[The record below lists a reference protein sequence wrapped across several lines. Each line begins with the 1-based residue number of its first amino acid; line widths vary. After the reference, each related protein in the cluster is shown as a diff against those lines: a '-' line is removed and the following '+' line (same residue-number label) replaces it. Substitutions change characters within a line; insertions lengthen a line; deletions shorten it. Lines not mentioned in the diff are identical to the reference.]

1 MAEIAQLQPMSGA
14 GAMYSTGKKAAKS
27 VKNAAKSVRTAIR
40 GYDEYV
46 DTKGR
51 TVRVYGGLNGM
62 TPSEHEDWWHA
73 RGKYASKKA
82 SPPKMSAPPLRR
94 SLRIKERKE
103 REELKRRASM
113 GGSRKTRKN
122 SKSRKSRK

>member
-62 TPSEHEDWWHA
+62 TPSEHEDWWYK

-94 SLRIKERKE
+94 SLRIKEKKE
-103 REELKRRASM
+103 RESKRRASM
-113 GGSRKTRKN
+113 GGSRKN
-122 SKSRKSRK
+122 SKTRKSRK

>member
-62 TPSEHEDWWHA
+62 TPSEHEDWWYK

-94 SLRIKERKE
+94 SLRLAEKAAK
-103 REELKRRASM
+103 KRRASM

>member
-62 TPSEHEDWWHA
+62 TPSEHEDWWYK

-94 SLRIKERKE
+94 SLRLAEKEAK
-103 REELKRRASM
+103 KRRAASV

>member
-1 MAEIAQLQPMSGA
+1 MAEIPKLQPMSGA
-14 GAMYSTGKKAAKS
+14 GAAYSS
-27 VKNAAKSVRTAIR
+27 VKKAAKSVRTAIR

-46 DTKGR
+46 DQKGR

-62 TPSEHEDWWHA
+62 TPSEHDDWWHK

-82 SPPKMSAPPLRR
+82 SAPPLRR
-94 SLRIKERKE
+94 SLRLAEKEAK
-103 REELKRRASM
+103 KRRAASM

>member
-62 TPSEHEDWWHA
+62 TPSEHEDWWYK

-94 SLRIKERKE
+94 SLRLAEKEAK
-103 REELKRRASM
+103 KRRASM

>member
-1 MAEIAQLQPMSGA
+1 MEGEIAQLPPMSGA

-62 TPSEHEDWWHA
+62 TPSEHEDWWYK

-82 SPPKMSAPPLRR
+82 SAPPLRR
-94 SLRIKERKE
+94 SLRIAEKEAK
-103 REELKRRASM
+103 KRRAASM

>member
-1 MAEIAQLQPMSGA
+1 MEGPINELEMAGA
-14 GAMYSTGKKAAKS
+14 GAAYSS
-27 VKNAAKSVRTAIR
+27 VKKAAKSVRTAIR

-46 DTKGR
+46 DKKGR

-62 TPSEHEDWWHA
+62 SPSEHEDWWNK
-73 RGKYASKKA
+73 RGKYAAKKA

-94 SLRIKERKE
+94 SLRLAEKEAK
-103 REELKRRASM
+103 KRRASM